1 MVVATAATTRTS
13 NKTIALRYSNFF
25 MYSPFLSVLA
35 NFKLGM
41 IPLIGLKVKGNWAVG
56 STISVCKALR
66 RRLRCRAFVSLKL
79 LFLSVSTG
87 EYNRAMSKNPIV
99 NSFAASAYIILLVLM
114 MNLGGKMAEDGDSL
128 IAPIAAISLFT
139 LSAAVMGYLFCFQP
153 IQLYL
158 DGKKKQGIKLFL
170 NTVEIFGGITVLI
183 LLLTF
188 FRVFS

>member
-1 MVVATAATTRTS
+1 MS
-13 NKTIALRYSNFF
+13 N
-25 MYSPFLSVLA
+25 
-35 NFKLGM
+35 
-41 IPLIGLKVKGNWAVG
+41 
-56 STISVCKALR
+56 
-66 RRLRCRAFVSLKL
+66 
-79 LFLSVSTG
+79 G

-188 FRVFS
+188 LRVFS

>member
-79 LFLSVSTG
+79 FI
-87 EYNRAMSKNPIV
+87 SKCV
-99 NSFAASAYIILLVLM
+99 
-114 MNLGGKMAEDGDSL
+114 KW
-128 IAPIAAISLFT
+128 
-139 LSAAVMGYLFCFQP
+139 
-153 IQLYL
+153 
-158 DGKKKQGIKLFL
+158 GI
-170 NTVEIFGGITVLI
+170 
-183 LLLTF
+183 
-188 FRVFS
+188 

>member
-56 STISVCKALR
+56 SIISVCKALR

-99 NSFAASAYIILLVLM
+99 NSFAASAYIVLLVLM
-114 MNLGGKMAEDGDSL
+114 MNLGGKMAEDGNSL

>member
-1 MVVATAATTRTS
+1 
-13 NKTIALRYSNFF
+13 
-25 MYSPFLSVLA
+25 
-35 NFKLGM
+35 
-41 IPLIGLKVKGNWAVG
+41 
-56 STISVCKALR
+56 
-66 RRLRCRAFVSLKL
+66 
-79 LFLSVSTG
+79 
-87 EYNRAMSKNPIV
+87 
-99 NSFAASAYIILLVLM
+99 M

-188 FRVFS
+188 LRVFS